1 MIKRVLSIGLLG
13 LLLFGC
19 KPKNKVQTM
28 EDSTNKMYML
38 VGTYSS
44 AEEEGIHVYQFDQEN
59 GELSRVSG
67 VKGIPSPSYLVVSN
81 DGNFVYSIAE
91 EEGDKAAAHSLSFDK
106 DKGVLNLLN
115 SHPTKGDAPCYI
127 ELDPQNRFAVTA
139 NYSGGSIS
147 VFPINENGK
156 LLPASQV
163 VKFSGSGKDK
173 ERQEKPHLHSVI
185 FSPDDKHL
193 FANDLGT
200 DRIYK
205 FNVSHAHSSE
215 FLKEGE
221 PAHFS
226 VEPGSGPR
234 HNCFHPNGKYMYTI
248 NELSGKVTAFKY
260 TNGNLESFQS
270 IKSDTLNAQGSADIH
285 ITPDGKFLYSS
296 NRLEADGLA
305 IFSVNEETGE
315 LTKIGYEITGLHPRN
330 FVISPN
336 GKYLLVASRDDN
348 KIQIFS
354 IDKNTGLLNDT
365 KKDVE
370 LSKPVCL
377 KFVE

>member
-1 MIKRVLSIGLLG
+1 MIKRVLSIGLVG

-28 EDSTNKMYML
+28 EESANKLYML

-59 GELSRVSG
+59 GELSHVSG

-81 DGNFVYSIAE
+81 DGNFVYSVAE
-91 EEGDKAAAHSLSFDK
+91 EEGEKAAAHSLSFDK
-106 DKGVLNLLN
+106 EKGTLKLLN

-127 ELDPQNRFAVTA
+127 ELDQKNRFAVTA

-147 VFPINENGK
+147 VFPIDTDGK
-156 LLPASQV
+156 LLAASQV
-163 VKFSGSGKDK
+163 IKFSGSGKDK
-173 ERQEKPHLHSVI
+173 ERQGKPHLHSVI
-185 FSPDDKHL
+185 FSPDEKHL

-205 FNVSHAHSSE
+205 FNVSHAHSGE

-248 NELSGKVTAFKY
+248 SELSGMVTAFKY
-260 TNGNLESFQS
+260 NNGNLESFQS
-270 IKSDTLNAQGSADIH
+270 IESDTLNAQGSADIH
-285 ITPDGKFLYSS
+285 ITPDGKFLYTS

-305 IFSVNEETGE
+305 IFSVNGDTGE

-330 FVISPN
+330 FIISPN
-336 GKYLLVASRDDN
+336 GEYLLVASRDDN

-354 IDKNTGLLNDT
+354 IDKDKGLLNDT